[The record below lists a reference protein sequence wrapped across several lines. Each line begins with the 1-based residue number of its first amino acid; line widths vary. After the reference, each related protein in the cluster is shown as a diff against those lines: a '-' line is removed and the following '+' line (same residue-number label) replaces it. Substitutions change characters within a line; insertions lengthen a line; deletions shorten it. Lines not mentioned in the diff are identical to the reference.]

1 MRIYVCTLLLKFDTK
16 PIESVTASGHG
27 VNSELALHGALFSLF
42 DNLTELEIAI
52 VDKCYE
58 DNCCID
64 KIRKA
69 SAMPANEAVEM
80 LRTISGLTVAEF
92 YNVV

>member
-1 MRIYVCTLLLKFDTK
+1 MRIYVCTLLLKFDAK
-16 PIESVTASGHG
+16 PIESITASGHG

-42 DNLTELEIAI
+42 DNLTELEMAV

-58 DNCCID
+58 DDYCIN

-80 LRTISGLTVAEF
+80 LRTIGHCQVAEF